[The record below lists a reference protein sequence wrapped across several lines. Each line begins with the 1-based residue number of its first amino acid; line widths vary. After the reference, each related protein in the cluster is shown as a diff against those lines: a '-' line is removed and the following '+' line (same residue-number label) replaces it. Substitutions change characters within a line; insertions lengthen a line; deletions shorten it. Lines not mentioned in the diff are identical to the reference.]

1 MITDIHSHAWPFPD
15 AFSED
20 MMRQASAAK
29 AGETVDLTI
38 RLEDYRKAAPEGTRS
53 AVFGGKARLSG
64 LWVDDSYVADY
75 VAQDPDHLVGFL
87 SLDPTQDGWE
97 DEMRHGHEELGL
109 CGVKLLPMYAGFG
122 ADDSRLEPLW
132 KYAKEKSLPVLL
144 HTGTTFVRQAPL
156 ECTLPRLIEPVATR
170 YPEIRFVLAHL
181 SHPYEGECVATIRK
195 HPNVY
200 ADISAL
206 HYRPWQLYNS
216 LMLVQEYGVWNKL
229 LFGSDYPFTTVNDSV
244 DGLRNLNSQLE
255 GTALPRLNEEEIE
268 KLIFRDGFEILGI
281 KAP

>member
-1 MITDIHSHAWPFPD
+1 MITDIHSHTWPFPE
-15 AFSED
+15 AFNED
-20 MMRQASAAK
+20 FIKQATAAR

-38 RLEDYRKAAPEGTRS
+38 RLEDYQNSAPAGTRA
-53 AVFGGKARLSG
+53 AVFGGKAKLSG
-64 LWVDDSYVADY
+64 MWVDDKYVASYVAR
-75 VAQDPDHLVGFL
+75 DPEHLVGFL
-87 SLDPTQDGWE
+87 SIDPTQEGWE

-109 CGVKLLPMYAGFG
+109 RGVKLLPMYAGFG
-122 ADDSRLEPLW
+122 ADDPRLEPLW
-132 KYAKEKSLPVLL
+132 KYCDKHNLPVLL
-144 HTGTTFVRQAPL
+144 HTGTTFVKQAPL
-156 ECTLPRLIEPVATR
+156 ACTLPRLIEPVATR
-170 YPEIRFVLAHL
+170 YPGIRFILAHL

-229 LFGSDYPFTTVNDSV
+229 LFGSDYPFTTVNESI

-268 KLIFRDGFEILGI
+268 KLIHRDAFEILGI
-281 KAP
+281 S

>member
-1 MITDIHSHAWPFPD
+1 MITDIHSHTWPFPEAFNDDFIKQATD
-15 AFSED
+15 A
-20 MMRQASAAK
+20 RAGAK
-29 AGETVDLTI
+29 VDLTI
-38 RLEDYRKAAPEGTRS
+38 RLEDYQNSTPPGTRA
-53 AVFGGKARLSG
+53 AVFGGKAKLSG
-64 LWVDDSYVADY
+64 MWVDDKYVASYVAR
-75 VAQDPDHLVGFL
+75 DPEHLVGFL
-87 SLDPTQDGWE
+87 SLDPTQEGWE

-109 CGVKLLPMYAGFG
+109 RGVKLLPMYAGFG
-122 ADDSRLEPLW
+122 VDDPRLEPLW
-132 KYAKEKSLPVLL
+132 KYCDKHNLPVLL

-156 ECTLPRLIEPVATR
+156 ACTLPRLIEPVATR
-170 YPEIRFVLAHL
+170 YPEIRFILAHL

-229 LFGSDYPFTTVNDSV
+229 LFGSDYPFTTVNESV

-255 GTALPRLNEEEIE
+255 GTALPRLNEDEIE
-268 KLIFRDGFEILGI
+268 KLIHRDAFEILGI
-281 KAP
+281 S